1 MKHDVR
7 EKEQQI
13 LDECLFEDKK
23 DGLVIEYGNLIYFT
37 IRRTLLFYNLHFTE
51 EDIEDFHIEVFIR
64 LFEDNCRKLRQ
75 FDPKKLRLSGWI
87 RLIANQTTLDEI
99 RKKDPHALSR
109 QKDRVPVEDIQEL
122 YSFDEKDR
130 LDARQMLALIREIIE
145 EMPLPDKMILKLF
158 YYQQL
163 SLPQVASII
172 GKNHG
177 STQVA
182 KSRATNRLKE
192 KIEKKIRVYK

>member
-75 FDPKKLRLSGWI
+75 FDPKKL
-87 RLIANQTTLDEI
+87 
-99 RKKDPHALSR
+99 
-109 QKDRVPVEDIQEL
+109 QEL

-192 KIEKKIRVYK
+192 KIEKKIRVCK